1 MREWGE
7 SGRCERGVNVGG
19 VRVGCTRVGCKSGV
33 RCESKVRVE
42 VLEKGERVRFESAVR
57 VGGVNGVCES
67 GVQEWE
73 M

>member
-1 MREWGE
+1 M
-7 SGRCERGVNVGG
+7 RCESRVNVGG

-42 VLEKGERVRFESAVR
+42 VIEKGERVRFESAVR
-57 VGGVNGVCES
+57 VGGVSGVCES